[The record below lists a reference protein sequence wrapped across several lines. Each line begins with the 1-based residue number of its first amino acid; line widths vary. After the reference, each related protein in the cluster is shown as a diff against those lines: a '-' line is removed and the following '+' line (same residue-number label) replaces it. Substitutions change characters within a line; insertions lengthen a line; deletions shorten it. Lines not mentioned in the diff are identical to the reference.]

1 VGVTAS
7 TVNLQ
12 ANEPV
17 VSVQSAKRE
26 DVIRDR
32 TVQAAVR
39 NTEYAP

>member
-1 VGVTAS
+1 VGGAAS

-12 ANEPV
+12 TNEPV

-26 DVIRDR
+26 NVIRDR
-32 TVQAAVR
+32 TMQAAVR